1 MTYKGTVQG
10 NVIVLEEGVPLPE
23 GARVLITV
31 EQMQKREKSTV
42 TPEELH
48 QRQAVVARM
57 KEFGQR
63 LAKRDI
69 NLGDLVLA
77 EKEELENRA

>member
-1 MTYKGTVQG
+1 MTCKGTVQG
-10 NVIVLEEGVPLPE
+10 NVIVLEEGVLLPD
-23 GARVLITV
+23 GATVLITV
-31 EQMQKREKSTV
+31 EQVQKEEMPTV
-42 TPEELH
+42 TPEELR
-48 QRQAVVARM
+48 QRQVVVARM